1 MLKLFILSLLGT
13 FSSSSFANEPQ
24 SFLPLPNTE
33 YIRDCSDGLHVM
45 KTGPIKI
52 TKRKIETVVNGKT
65 VSKTIDQYS
74 MNFQVTGANSPKE
87 IVTMEPWNRFVIL
100 YSLKEENNVLTE
112 AKLVSG
118 NLDKIE
124 LIVGNEYSGQVSLKT
139 SLIDK
144 PASRIGEWK
153 VNIKILSVQKITFN
167 NEVLLVYKIKTVR
180 NKITSPPGQFTAEFL
195 YSPKL
200 QQFYKST
207 MNFPGT
213 KKPYECTLK
222 EVKSMKPTTSEPA
235 ATTPPKTN

>member
-1 MLKLFILSLLGT
+1 MLKLFILSLLGP
-13 FSSSSFANEPQ
+13 FSSSSFAGEPQ
-24 SFLPLPNTE
+24 AFLPLPNTE
-33 YIRDCSDGLHVM
+33 YIRDCSDGLHFM

-65 VSKTIDQYS
+65 VSNTIDQYS
-74 MNFQVTGANSPKE
+74 MNFQITHSNSPKE
-87 IVTMEPWNRFVIL
+87 IVTIEPWNRFVLL
-100 YSLKEENNVLTE
+100 YTLKEENNILTE

-144 PASRIGEWK
+144 PASRTGEWK
-153 VNIKILSVQKITFN
+153 VNVKIVSVQKVTFN

-200 QQFYKST
+200 QQFYKT
-207 MNFPGT
+207 TVNMPGT
-213 KKPYECTLK
+213 KKPHECTLK
-222 EVKSMKPTTSEPA
+222 EVKSMNTSTAVPP
-235 ATTPPKTN
+235 ATTTPKTN